1 MDTVTYSSTKVA
13 GFTKECLITLA
24 VEVSKKPYYERYNAI
39 WTPTLLLLDFQ
50 GNEIQ
55 RNVGFLDVEDF
66 MACMHLGIAK
76 VHLNIDEFAAANV
89 HFKKIFNSFS
99 QSFVMPEAI
108 YFQGVNGYKE
118 SNDPAKLKQVYER
131 LHEEYPESGW
141 TRRAVPYNALN

>member
-1 MDTVTYSSTKVA
+1 MDTVTYSNSRVA
-13 GFTKECLITLA
+13 GFIKECLIPLT

-55 RNVGFLDVEDF
+55 RNVGFLDADDF

-99 QSFVMPEAI
+99 QSFVMPEAV
-108 YFQGVNGYKE
+108 FFHGVNGYKE
-118 SNDPAKLKQVYER
+118 SNDPAKLKQVYEH
-131 LHEEYPESGW
+131 LHEAYPENGW
-141 TRRAVPYNALN
+141 TRRAEPYKLLD